1 MKISKIEY
9 LDIDTLHKVLTSNK
23 ITETQK
29 TSFLIKNSAQIATIV
44 ENSIN
49 SSDFKLLMQNRTLQ
63 KFRPLKNSYTK
74 WGDKII
80 LAKALGIKPTEIP
93 EFIKKT
99 TKAINSKKDELEFL
113 PPSKLEM
120 IKTYVYRHGSKDE
133 LVKFL
138 DWELKHSRDLLKT
151 LYITLNYYSGGVA
164 DYFIRPIHRMD
175 NKTLIKVYS
184 VINKNIKASLSAGQ
198 VSDADSKR
206 IAKWALIRIYQ
217 IQNNSKFI
225 NAIKTYDVLK

>member
-1 MKISKIEY
+1 MNIGKIEN
-9 LDIDTLHKVLTSNK
+9 LDINVLHRILCSNK

-29 TSFLIKNSAQIATIV
+29 ASFLLKNRTQIATIM
-44 ENSIN
+44 ENCIT
-49 SSDFKLLMQNRTLQ
+49 SSDFKILMQNRTLQ

-80 LAKALGIKPTEIP
+80 LAKAIGVKPSEIP

-99 TKAINSKKDELEFL
+99 TKAIGKMEELEFL
-113 PPSKLEM
+113 APSKLEM
-120 IKTYVYRHGSKDE
+120 VKTYVYRHGSKDE
-133 LVKFL
+133 LVNFL
-138 DWELKHSRDLLKT
+138 DWELKHAKDILKT
-151 LYITLNYYSGGVA
+151 LYSTLNYYSGGVA

-175 NKTLIKVYS
+175 NKTMIRIYS
-184 VINKNIKASLSAGQ
+184 VINKNIKISQSAGKL
-198 VSDADSKR
+198 SDADSKR

-225 NAIKTYDVLK
+225 NAVKTFDVLK